1 MKILYLEDDIN
12 LSNTVCE
19 YLEDEGFEVDT
30 VYDGEAA
37 LDALYHKNYDL
48 LLFDVTVPNMNGFEV
63 LKLLRENNTK
73 TPTIFITSLGTI
85 DDLSRGYELGAD
97 DYIKK
102 PFVLKELLFRI
113 KALLKRE
120 YKSSSD
126 EIEILPD
133 IFFVSS
139 KNSIKVENIEFEI
152 SQKEVEL
159 LKLLFKNKGV
169 CVSFEEIYENVW
181 SFSETHSEQSL
192 RTYIKNL
199 RKILGKETIQSI
211 KKRGYIFV

>member
-19 YLEDEGFEVDT
+19 YLEDEGFVVEA
-30 VYDGEAA
+30 VYDGEDA
-37 LDALYHKNYDL
+37 LNTLYHKNYDL
-48 LLFDVTVPNMNGFEV
+48 LLFDVTVPNVSGFEV
-63 LKLLRENNTK
+63 LKLLRDQNIK
-73 TPTIFITSLGTI
+73 TPTIFITSLSTI
-85 DDLSRGYELGAD
+85 DDLSYGYELGAD

-120 YKSSSD
+120 YKSDS
-126 EIEILPD
+126 EMIEIVPKV
-133 IFFVSS
+133 FFDMG
-139 KNSIKVENIEFEI
+139 KNSIKSDDGIFEL

-159 LKLLFKNKGV
+159 LKLLYKNKGQ
-169 CVSFEEIYENVW
+169 CVLFEEIYENVW

-199 RKILGKETIQSI
+199 RKILGKESIQSI